1 MYFYEKELSFTK
13 QKTVKTVA
21 MFYVFEKFLNVWLNR
36 EDMDFISSS
45 AFYVWRYHM
54 PWCFWKIPLR
64 EWEWER
70 QKVSKYYCENSFD
83 PMDPW
88 KYSQRFPLK
97 ESKTLSFK

>member
-1 MYFYEKELSFTK
+1 
-13 QKTVKTVA
+13 
-21 MFYVFEKFLNVWLNR
+21 
-36 EDMDFISSS
+36 MDFIFSS
-45 AFYVWRYHM
+45 AFYVWQYHM

-88 KYSQRFPLK
+88 KYPQRFPVK
-97 ESKTLSFK
+97 ESKTLSFKLFIYICILYVCYILIYVIILIIYTL